1 MLRFMIILP
10 VYTTRTK
17 STKKARSEAPLVQI
31 CTTDA
36 GACTSSSFICST
48 REQQP
53 QLQQR

>member
-17 STKKARSEAPLVQI
+17 STKKARSEAPFVQI
-31 CTTDA
+31 CTTDG